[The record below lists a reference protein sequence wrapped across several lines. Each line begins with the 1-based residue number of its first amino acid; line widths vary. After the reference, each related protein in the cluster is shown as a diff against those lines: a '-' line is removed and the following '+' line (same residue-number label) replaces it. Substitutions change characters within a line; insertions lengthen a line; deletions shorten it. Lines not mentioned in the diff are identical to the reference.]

1 LFSLAKG
8 ALNRLKKNSGILFHA
23 DDVNSKFYY
32 FRLKIDGAYRLY
44 SYQGRLASQSHL
56 LQGGYVQ
63 NFHPDLGQTNLV
75 AAIAIGNNINLYVN
89 KQFVAGVS
97 DTDHSYGKIGVF
109 ASASTDPTEVIFS
122 DVQVWKLP

>member
-8 ALNRLKKNSGILFHA
+8 ALNRLKKNGGILFRA

-32 FRLKIDGAYRLY
+32 FRLKIDGAYRPY
-44 SYQGRLASQSHL
+44 SYQGS
-56 LQGGYVQ
+56 
-63 NFHPDLGQTNLV
+63 
-75 AAIAIGNNINLYVN
+75 VN

-122 DVQVWKLP
+122 DVQVWKIP